1 MAFLLKTFLII
12 CILWSWFPES
22 APFRV
27 PEKTYTYESFCQIGK
42 PSQWMGG
49 GGGVGSLGEKEMEQV
64 EKRGVEMEETWEK
77 HENTNNRELLICCVS
92 Q

>member
-1 MAFLLKTFLII
+1 MN
-12 CILWSWFPES
+12 
-22 APFRV
+22 
-27 PEKTYTYESFCQIGK
+27 
-42 PSQWMGG
+42 GG

-77 HENTNNRELLICCVS
+77 HENTNNRELLICSLS